1 VIGLFC
7 SGEVVNESLIKKD
20 KTGQG
25 AYFNHQYT
33 GGWIQVRKAL
43 LSYPVK
49 Q

>member
-25 AYFNHQYT
+25 ADFNHQYT
-33 GGWIQVRKAL
+33 SG
-43 LSYPVK
+43 
-49 Q
+49 